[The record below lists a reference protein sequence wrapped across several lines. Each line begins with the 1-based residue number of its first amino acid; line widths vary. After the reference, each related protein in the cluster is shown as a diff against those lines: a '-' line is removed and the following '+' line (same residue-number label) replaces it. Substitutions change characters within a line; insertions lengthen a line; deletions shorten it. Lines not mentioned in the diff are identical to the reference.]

1 MRSCSLGASSGVVT
15 ETSSTLVNWVLANHA
30 TRIAPRRARLGPE
43 RRRAGSNAQRQF
55 FLVEDRLADKIG
67 QWHFRRRDK
76 PERPFGK
83 LMIPIFEIEFGV
95 EIIARVP
102 HRGDFCAVALVEPAA
117 LGTTDEIFD
126 ELFATHFRL
135 GLDRVSLFAA
145 AALVFQHSVEPCN
158 RLKECRE
165 LIVAKLR

>member
-15 ETSSTLVNWVLANHA
+15 ETSSTLVNWCWRIMPRVSRPAA
-30 TRIAPRRARLGPE
+30 PASARKDGVQAVTRSGSSFSSRIDSRTRLVSGTS
-43 RRRAGSNAQRQF
+43 AVGISQSA
-55 FLVEDRLADKIG
+55 
-67 QWHFRRRDK
+67 
-76 PERPFGK
+76 PFGK

-102 HRGDFCAVALVEPAA
+102 HREISAVALVEPAA